1 MEERYRTE
9 MNSHLA
15 NWFVH
20 QFSQALKERGY
31 QEKIHFLAA
40 DAPQLYHFEKGNEVI
55 SLTLSTERGGQTTL
69 AIASSSTG
77 NLEIIR
83 EAIQEVLL
91 SLTEILYRP
100 LTTKEKLTQML
111 EAMGKVLKP
120 SGSSKKG

>member
-15 NWFVH
+15 HWFVH

-69 AIASSSTG
+69 AIASSSSSAQGT
-77 NLEIIR
+77 IQ
-83 EAIQEVLL
+83 EAIQDILL
-91 SLTEILYRP
+91 ALTEMLYQP
-100 LTTKEKLTQML
+100 ITTKEKLAQML
-111 EAMGKVLKP
+111 DSMGKLLKR
-120 SGSSKKG
+120 SGS